1 MRVMYTS
8 TTETEGTV
16 DGKESPRRNVKIEDA
31 ALMIRFIRIL
41 YRPTT
46 AIIRCKFILWFIL

>member
-1 MRVMYTS
+1 MYTS
-8 TTETEGTV
+8 TTKTEGTV

-31 ALMIRFIRIL
+31 ALMIRFIRFL